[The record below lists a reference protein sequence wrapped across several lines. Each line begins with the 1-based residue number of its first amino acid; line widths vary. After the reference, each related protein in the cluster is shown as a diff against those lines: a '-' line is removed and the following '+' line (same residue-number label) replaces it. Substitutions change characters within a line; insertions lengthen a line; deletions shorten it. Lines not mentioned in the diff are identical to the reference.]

1 MTNNSFANKRHIP
14 DEELHAYLDQALS
27 RSQCVEIE
35 SHLAVCAPCRE
46 QRDDI
51 AALRDRTTALLSTL
65 APPTIHTPPF
75 AELRQRHVERS
86 ARRQRIIR
94 RSAWAASIVMA
105 LGFGW
110 SARAFA
116 PAGTDAEAAPEKIP
130 ATPGEVAATTPAQPP
145 VALPVSDHAVRSDP
159 LSTDTTD
166 REPVVA
172 EEPAPE
178 TNLASAVVPQP
189 TSPALDG
196 FPSSLADRSL
206 NEEPA
211 LRISSSS
218 LVTENELATDGVWR
232 SLSWDGAREQS
243 VDDWVPRVNGLPV
256 VDVQVKES
264 LEKDTKPLMVVSQR
278 LSTGQVIRTF
288 SGPAGEVTDLLA
300 RQPGQS
306 VTASLQILDNEDS
319 LAVGDSL
326 MRQDQSGPERI
337 LAIQGSIPVD
347 SLRTLLLRLR

>member
-1 MTNNSFANKRHIP
+1 MTNNSFVNKRHIP

-35 SHLAVCAPCRE
+35 RHLAVCAPCRE

-75 AELRQRHVERS
+75 AELRQRYLERS

-94 RSAWAASIVMA
+94 RSAWAASIVLA

-110 SARAFA
+110 SARAFSPAGNQTGTAPEELQTA
-116 PAGTDAEAAPEKIP
+116 PA
-130 ATPGEVAATTPAQPP
+130 EVAVTTPAEP
-145 VALPVSDHAVRSDP
+145 VASLPVSDHARQTDP
-159 LSTDTTD
+159 ASADTAK
-166 REPVVA
+166 RNPPVA
-172 EEPAPE
+172 EEPAARA
-178 TNLASAVVPQP
+178 TLASAAVPQP
-189 TSPALDG
+189 APPAQDG

-211 LRISSSS
+211 LQLTSTS
-218 LVTENELATDGVWR
+218 LTSQDELETDGVWR
-232 SLSWDGAREQS
+232 SLSWDGAMEQS
-243 VDDWVPRVNGLPV
+243 VDDWVPRVDGLPV

-264 LEKDTKPLMVVSQR
+264 AEEDSKPLMVVSQR
-278 LSTGQVIRTF
+278 LSSGQVIRTF

-306 VTASLQILDNEDS
+306 VTASLQILDNDS
-319 LAVGDSL
+319 LAVGDSTA
-326 MRQDQSGPERI
+326 RQQSSGAERM